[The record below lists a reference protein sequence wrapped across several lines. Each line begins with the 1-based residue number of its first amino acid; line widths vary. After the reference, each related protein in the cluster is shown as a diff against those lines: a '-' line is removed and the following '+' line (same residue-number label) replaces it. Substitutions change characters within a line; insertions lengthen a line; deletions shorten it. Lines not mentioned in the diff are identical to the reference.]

1 VKKTFLVIFLFFAL
15 YSLSFADNWEPILKI
30 RPILDKDLDL
40 LLKESLELDSQMKIN
55 LAKVS
60 EILKLFIN
68 PPISNLERGK
78 LNLEWEKLRNE
89 RDKLALENDI
99 LTHLY
104 DMLDIAGED
113 AFIIETLLFYNKNL
127 KGSKMIKDRIKFRIK
142 STLTLIEESLE
153 KGERLKFS
161 YETIEVLN
169 NVKSDLEKMLEI
181 LK

>member
-1 VKKTFLVIFLFFAL
+1 MKKTFLVIFLFFAL